1 MKKVKLFEDFINE
14 SIDVKYWADYN
25 TDTSGQ
31 ADPSH
36 ATKYKVF
43 DVAFEEAVET
53 WNAEADGK
61 ENQINNKEVD
71 KIERLAKEF
80 FKKAGWISINVIHAM
95 IAQEGIG
102 ESIVNES
109 TEEKEAKAILQDLLD
124 EFDPWEL
131 HDMTE
136 EEAKETVDSYGHKGT
151 KAKKIAEILYDLA
164 SNGIFESKKIN
175 EAKALPLDKLTK
187 MIGDKPSC
195 YDLADFIYTNY
206 DKVTGLKKS
215 MRNDEMDFPSEIEDL
230 VNHYKFDMDDF
241 TDKYGMAAESIVNED
256 KKLDRD
262 AFIALLKDKYKFTF
276 VRTSE
281 DFDGSKGGIWTSGE
295 SSPSL
300 GGKKI
305 YSYYSEGS
313 AYELGVLKKFEDAIN
328 KLGWYSEWYDAG
340 TMNIWPI

>member
-43 DVAFEEAVET
+43 DIAFEEAVET

-61 ENQINNKEVD
+61 ENQISNKEAD

-95 IAQEGIG
+95 IAQEGIA

-109 TEEKEAKAILQDLLD
+109 AEEKEAKAILQDLLD

-131 HDMTE
+131 GDMTE
-136 EEAKETVDSYGHKGT
+136 EEAKETVDSYGHKGA

-164 SNGIFESKKIN
+164 SNGVFESKKI
-175 EAKALPLDKLTK
+175 
-187 MIGDKPSC
+187 
-195 YDLADFIYTNY
+195 
-206 DKVTGLKKS
+206 
-215 MRNDEMDFPSEIEDL
+215 
-230 VNHYKFDMDDF
+230 
-241 TDKYGMAAESIVNED
+241 NED

-295 SSPSL
+295 SSPLL

-305 YSYYSEGS
+305 YNYYGEGS
-313 AYELGVLKKFEDAIN
+313 AYDLGVLKKFEDAIN